1 MVIVGRAGPPR
12 CVPNYVKKGLQ
23 LVLQDAVKRF
33 KSQFRNEDRIVLE
46 GVGGVLQ
53 PGFETS
59 GWAYSGS
66 QL

>member
-1 MVIVGRAGPPR
+1 MERKRYAREFKLEAVRL
-12 CVPNYVKKGLQ
+12 VKERGVSVAQASRDLGVHAN
-23 LVLQDAVKRF
+23 VLCEWV
-33 KSQFRNEDRIVLE
+33 S
-46 GVGGVLQ
+46 VLQ